1 MRFLLINPYYPISE
15 TPSPP
20 LGLAYLGA
28 ALEAAGVE
36 VKLLDLVVFPYS
48 KKILAS
54 VLQDFS
60 PQFVGVTAVTMTFDH
75 AAEVIK
81 DVKNIDPSI
90 WTVMGGPHVSF
101 CARETMRAVPEL
113 DFICLGEGED
123 AIVQLVHEAENGCH
137 WHNVQGFAYRRGTEI
152 HSTGFRDAILDVD
165 TIPAPARSLIPLG
178 RYRAL
183 HMPIS
188 MTTSRGCPFQC
199 IFCVGR
205 RMVGPR
211 VRYRSPARVVD
222 ELEYLTGLN
231 FHQIN
236 IADDLFTANKKRC
249 LAVCDE
255 IIARKLKTKWTCFGR
270 VDLVS
275 PVILERMKQAGC
287 DAICFGVESGNASIL
302 KTIKKRIT
310 TEQVLAAVA
319 MCRDAGIIPHASFI
333 LGLPGETPET
343 LKETT
348 EFGKRLKDRGA
359 FCGFHLLAPFPGTE
373 VREESERLGIKILT
387 GDWSQYHANRA
398 IVETSSVTREML
410 DEIVI
415 EWEDAFKEWL
425 GEIKR
430 LMETGEATE
439 QEASLLTNL
448 AQTVLIYDLMMD
460 HVIEEKGSW
469 RHNGKPNTG
478 PDAFKTLV
486 DRVAGATRHRPEDIS
501 CSLTHAAE
509 HGNLRYEESAGKV
522 QWRWVD
528 YL

>member
-36 VKLLDLVVFPYS
+36 VRMLDLVVFPYS
-48 KKILAS
+48 KKMLES
-54 VLQDFS
+54 VLQAFS
-60 PQFVGVTAVTMTFDH
+60 PQFVGSTAVTMTFDH

-81 DVKNIDPSI
+81 DVKDIDPSI

-101 CARETMRAVPEL
+101 CAMETMHAVPEL
-113 DFICLGEGED
+113 DFICLGEGE
-123 AIVQLVHEAENGCH
+123 ASVVELVRAAENGSH
-137 WHNVQGFAYRRGTEI
+137 WGNVKGFVYRQGSEI
-152 HSTGFRDAILDVD
+152 HTTGFRDAILDMD
-165 TIPAPARSLIPLG
+165 SLPAPARSLIPLG

-188 MTTSRGCPFQC
+188 MTTSRGCPFKC

-222 ELEYLTGLN
+222 ELEYLTGLH

-236 IADDLFTANKKRC
+236 VADDLFTANKKRC

-255 IIARKLKTKWTCFGR
+255 IIARRLKTRWTCFGR

-275 PVILERMKQAGC
+275 PEILERMKQAGC
-287 DAICFGVESGNASIL
+287 DAICFGVESANAAIL

-310 TEQVLAAVA
+310 TEQVLAAVV
-319 MCRDAGIIPHASFI
+319 MCLDAGIIPHASFI

-348 EFGKRLKDRGA
+348 DFGKRLKDRGA
-359 FCGFHLLAPFPGTE
+359 FCGFHLLAPFPGTA

-387 GDWSQYHANRA
+387 SDWSQYHANRA
-398 IVETSSVTREML
+398 IVETPTVTRTML
-410 DEIVI
+410 DEVVI

-430 LMETGEATE
+430 LMNTGEATE

-448 AQTVLIYDLMMD
+448 AHTVLIYDLMMS
-460 HVIEEKGSW
+460 HVIEEKGAW
-469 RHNGKPNTG
+469 RTNGKPMAR
-478 PDAFKTLV
+478 PDALKTLV
-486 DRVAGATRHRPEDIS
+486 DRVAGATSHQQADIS
-501 CSLTHAAE
+501 SALVYAAA
-509 HGNLRYEESAGKV
+509 HGNLLYKESQGQA